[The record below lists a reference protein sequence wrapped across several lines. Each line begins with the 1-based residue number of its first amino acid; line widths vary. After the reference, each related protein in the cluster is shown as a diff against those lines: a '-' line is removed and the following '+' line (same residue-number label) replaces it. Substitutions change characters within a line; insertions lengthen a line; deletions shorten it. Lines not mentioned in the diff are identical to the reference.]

1 MGSNPNGITKQNR
14 LRIGELPDPQAF
26 ISAGPAQVQERT
38 RRTQPSRHTA
48 RRLRNGRVR
57 RAAEGC
63 RIRDSCVFAIF
74 FIACLHKSPERNS
87 EISQTP
93 YEKDIEETFPE
104 KSSSRIGCIGRVA
117 RTALMRRIGRR
128 QPENPEARPA
138 RGPVR
143 RRDRRRRPCGIH
155 RGDRGGTARREDSDR
170 RAIRLLRR
178 DGHDRIRRA
187 DQRIRTQK
195 RTGHRRNPLGVRQ
208 AIGVD
213 GRRFH
218 RMAQGEHRFRRR
230 TLQTLLSADDPG
242 SRRGHVHAL
251 GDARLRNGGEEDR
264 NGD

>member
-1 MGSNPNGITKQNR
+1 MGLGFESQRNHETESLADRGGGSPIR
-14 LRIGELPDPQAF
+14 QAF

-104 KSSSRIGCIGRVA
+104 KSAPDWLHWPCRPHCFHA
-117 RTALMRRIGRR
+117 TNRTPAA
-128 QPENPEARPA
+128 ENPETRPA

-178 DGHDRIRRA
+178 DGHDRIQSA
-187 DQRIRTQK
+187 PISVFALK
-195 RTGHRRNPLGVRQ
+195 NELVIEEFLGVRQ

-213 GRRFH
+213 GR
-218 RMAQGEHRFRRR
+218 ALSSNGPRR
-230 TLQTLLSADDPG
+230 TSISTSNSTNSAVSG
-242 SRRGHVHAL
+242 
-251 GDARLRNGGEEDR
+251 
-264 NGD
+264 